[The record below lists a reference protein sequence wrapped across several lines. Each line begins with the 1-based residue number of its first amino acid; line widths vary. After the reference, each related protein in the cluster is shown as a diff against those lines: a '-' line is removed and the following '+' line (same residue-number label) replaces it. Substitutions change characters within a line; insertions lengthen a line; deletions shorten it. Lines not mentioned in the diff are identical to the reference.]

1 MQTETSTG
9 PSFVKLCVQ
18 PDWPPISA
26 GSKAAGVATET
37 FADKD
42 RIMRPSGKV
51 ARADGLKPSV
61 LFREVRTKY
70 GLHPEFANNG
80 EPEPFTILPQ

>member
-1 MQTETSTG
+1 
-9 PSFVKLCVQ
+9 
-18 PDWPPISA
+18 
-26 GSKAAGVATET
+26 
-37 FADKD
+37 
-42 RIMRPSGKV
+42 MRPSGKV